1 MERRILTCGSCGGRI
16 SFRIEDAAAA
26 CVFCGAASL
35 SPSTNEEG
43 VPDPERHVPLA
54 VDTDAATA
62 IFHKR
67 AQASWFRPRALLDAT
82 LELRTVML
90 PAWYVHCDIET
101 HYAGLVYARSPSGK
115 APRAGVERASL
126 DHLVP
131 ASGAIS
137 SAELNE
143 LRPFDLDHATA
154 WEPSVTSARME
165 IPGCTESKARA
176 VASEVFRAHHLQS
189 INNQH
194 SLFESEGSS
203 VISTR
208 RCELMLLPVHIC
220 AVRFRDRPWRVLVN
234 ARTGELIGTLPWD
247 RVKISA
253 VALAAILMTLGIWTL
268 MIAT

>member
-1 MERRILTCGSCGGRI
+1 MERRILTCGACGGRI
-16 SFRIEDAAAA
+16 AFRIEDAAAA

-35 SPSTNEEG
+35 TPSTNEEQ
-43 VPDPERHVPLA
+43 VPEPELHVPLA

-62 IFHKR
+62 IFHEH
-67 AQASWFRPRALLDAT
+67 AQGSWFRPRALHDAT
-82 LELRTVML
+82 LELRTVLL

-101 HYAGLVYARSPSGK
+101 HYAGLVHARSPSGK

-137 SAELNE
+137 SLELNE

-154 WEPSVTSARME
+154 WDPDATSARME
-165 IPGCTESKARA
+165 LPGCTESKARS
-176 VASEVFRAHHLQS
+176 VASEIFRAHHLQS
-189 INNQH
+189 INNQYG
-194 SLFESEGSS
+194 LFNSEGSS
-203 VISTR
+203 VISMR
-208 RCELMLLPVHIC
+208 RCDLMLLPVHIC

-253 VALAAILMTLGIWTL
+253 VVLAAIFMALGIWTFV
-268 MIAT
+268 IGA